1 MTDVRVRS
9 AVVRSVLGLPSR
21 LPEIAI
27 GFSDG
32 GLIASTHLRE
42 TRHKTRRFTWP
53 PPPSFQKDEA
63 PQVVG
68 EVRQADHARAGTM
81 PMVRTISIPMLFF
94 RSPNTCA
101 TRARLFA
108 RRIGGLPRPAAF
120 AIAIGRATNAAFEA
134 TRGRAFLRPHRGDR
148 RCRLRLAVLPLAMPV
163 KDWLDMSVMNS
174 SRAMNRVRITVNKL
188 ELDGPN

>member
-32 GLIASTHLRE
+32 GLIASTHLRD

-53 PPPSFQKDEA
+53 PPPSFPERRSAAGCGRGASCRSCTRGNNADGADDLDSHAVLSIAEHMRDAGA
-63 PQVVG
+63 P
-68 EVRQADHARAGTM
+68 
-81 PMVRTISIPMLFF
+81 F
-94 RSPNTCA
+94 R
-101 TRARLFA
+101 A

-134 TRGRAFLRPHRGDR
+134 TIGAVALAS
-148 RCRLRLAVLPLAMPV
+148 RCFHLPCLQKIGFQISVPV
-163 KDWLDMSVMNS
+163 
-174 SRAMNRVRITVNKL
+174 A
-188 ELDGPN
+188 